1 MKVGC
6 SYNMEPLPYE
16 SSKELFYG
24 RIFGSEQKCPKKFVE
39 ISEEIIMKCGGVP
52 LAIITTSSFLANKLE
67 NMKEWYEFC
76 ESIGSGLGGNSDMEN
91 MRKILSLSYY
101 DLPAHLKTCLL
112 YLSVFP
118 EDYEINSGRLI
129 WRCGY
134 LMILFHVEKGA
145 KVYLSLDGVTSMSL

>member
-16 SSKELFYG
+16 SSKELFYR
-24 RIFGSEQKCPKKFVE
+24 RIFGSVGKCPKQFVE
-39 ISEEIIMKCGGVP
+39 VCAKIIKKCGGVP
-52 LAIITTSSFLANKLE
+52 LAIITTSGLLANKVR
-67 NMKEWYEFC
+67 NIKDWYEYC
-76 ESIGSGLGGNSDMEN
+76 DSIGLGLGSNPDMEN

-118 EDYEINSGRLI
+118 EDCDL
-129 WRCGY
+129 
-134 LMILFHVEKGA
+134 
-145 KVYLSLDGVTSMSL
+145 

>member
-1 MKVGC
+1 LG
-6 SYNMEPLPYE
+6 N
-16 SSKELFYG
+16 
-24 RIFGSEQKCPKKFVE
+24 I
-39 ISEEIIMKCGGVP
+39 
-52 LAIITTSSFLANKLE
+52 
-67 NMKEWYEFC
+67 KEWYEFC